1 MDRYESI
8 YYIINERMLFMEMNK
23 QIADL
28 ITDIVTIVKKTT
40 DGMPV
45 DERIRR
51 LMYTFIT
58 VKGDPKLIMFGET
71 NATIYGMMY
80 GIDLDYAKKIYNN
93 DLEFTILRQLGLDE
107 VTIANDLIRFGEN
120 FLEASKM
127 LNEKVGEIN
136 NG

>member
-1 MDRYESI
+1 
-8 YYIINERMLFMEMNK
+8 MEMNK